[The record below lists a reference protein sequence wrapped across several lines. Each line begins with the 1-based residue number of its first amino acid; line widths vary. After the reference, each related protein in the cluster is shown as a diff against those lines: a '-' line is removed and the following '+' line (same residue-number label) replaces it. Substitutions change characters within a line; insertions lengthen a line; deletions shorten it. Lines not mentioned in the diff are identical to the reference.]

1 MAERPDLP
9 SRSSRARQSGTATV
23 RSRGPVVDVR
33 GWLGGVR
40 MSTFMMVML
49 FLVILGVLVLVPTI
63 GTYVGQQ
70 QRIAA
75 LTEQVVVAQEHVD
88 ELKKQRTQWNDKA
101 YVITQ
106 ARERLYYQQPGE
118 IVYIVD
124 DDLDPAT
131 RGGDDTPVSDTV
143 QQAPHD
149 WMASMLRSVTEA
161 GMAKT
166 VAPTG
171 SGAPTP
177 TSTPSGTPSPP
188 AATPEQ

>member
-1 MAERPDLP
+1 MAKCPGLP
-9 SRSSRARQSGTATV
+9 SRPSRRITDDASDAAV
-23 RSRGPVVDVR
+23 ASAVDVR

-40 MSTFMMVML
+40 VSTFMMVML
-49 FLVILGVLVLVPTI
+49 GLVILGVLVLVPTI

-75 LTEQVVVAQEHVD
+75 LKEQVVVAQERVD
-88 ELKKQRTQWNDKA
+88 ELEKQRDQWSDKA

-106 ARERLYYQQPGE
+106 ARERLYFQKPGE

-131 RGGDDTPVSDTV
+131 RGAADKPVSADV

-166 VAPTG
+166 VVTDDATPATK
-171 SGAPTP
+171 PTP
-177 TSTPSGTPSPP
+177 TPSAPAESP
-188 AATPEQ
+188 AE